1 MNLGNL
7 DMLLHMHVECHLDI
21 ILIIYCYYKE
31 KIERMIIVFFF
42 CFFWW
47 IIFHTIY
54 KQQRIGMTVILI
66 YIKKLPI
73 MYWVQIFVPMVDKQV
88 TLGLELTYMS
98 GWDN

>member
-7 DMLLHMHVECHLDI
+7 DVLLHMHDECHLDI
-21 ILIIYCYYKE
+21 ILIIYYYNKE
-31 KIERMIIVFFF
+31 KTQGMIIVYSF

-47 IIFHTIY
+47 IIFHTTY

-73 MYWVQIFVPMVDKQV
+73 MYGVQFFVPMVDKQV
-88 TLGLELTYMS
+88 TLGWELTYMS